1 MQSYVETRNRRAS
14 DAASGIDLNR
24 EEWRD
29 YNDDD
34 LVRNFEMFQAYDL
47 DSSGFI
53 SPENLFDVL
62 KAMEVPDCSM
72 EMVHSII
79 EETAVLTGH
88 DNDGK
93 LSFRDY
99 MHAIRQDRTA
109 ADHNDALD
117 AAAERR
123 LSQAEAEPAVD
134 LEPESESGA
143 APEPERDEPPVDVK
157 EPEAPVG
164 EARARR
170 GSISALNALAS
181 ARIKAFQQVVADAS
195 AQEKLNAFKTKPEH
209 MSGPMVNSDEL
220 HKETLRNKVK
230 AFEVAATFKGKIEL
244 KKTWKKVG
252 GAGNYAPGQKILLGG
267 QPAGVAPKKK
277 LSDLP

>member
-24 EEWRD
+24 EEWSD
-29 YNDDD
+29 YNDDEI
-34 LVRNFEMFQAYDL
+34 VRNFELFQAYDL
-47 DSSGFI
+47 DSTGFI

-79 EETAVLTGH
+79 EETAILTGH

-99 MHAIRQDRTA
+99 MHAIRQDNIA

-123 LSQAEAEPAVD
+123 LSQAEAEAEPAAD
-134 LEPESESGA
+134 LESESESGA
-143 APEPERDEPPVDVK
+143 APEPERDEPPADVK
-157 EPEAPVG
+157 EAPME

-170 GSISALNALAS
+170 GSMSALNTLAS

-195 AQEKLNAFKTKPEH
+195 AHEKLNAFRTKPAE

-267 QPAGVAPKKK
+267 KPAGVAPKKK
-277 LSDLP
+277 LSELP